1 MRTIVVD
8 NLYNEDAYNDKDV
21 NQDINSLN
29 FYQVAYDNI
38 LNYHLYAIET
48 ILQRIITTLRG
59 DDDKW

>member
-21 NQDINSLN
+21 NQDINSQN